1 MTATNLKED
10 KMTETQYTHSTT
22 GASQFV
28 GDAGLA
34 VVAEINIANRRSG
47 DAPYIVWFTLTD
59 GTGSL
64 TTSSYHAAYNIGLAL
79 ATHGMNAGYRVKMDI
94 DGGLSPAMSYIKA
107 AAATTVR

>member
-1 MTATNLKED
+1 MA
-10 KMTETQYTHSTT
+10 ETKYTHSTT

-34 VVAEINIANRRSG
+34 VVAAVNTADRPNTPASF
-47 DAPYIVWFTLTD
+47 IVWFTVTD